1 MKVREIEKEF
11 KNFIDRQREY
21 WGSLVSEVEKW
32 LEETDP
38 ERKEDHE

>member
-1 MKVREIEKEF
+1 MSKLEDELRESREAFLEFAEK
-11 KNFIDRQREY
+11 
-21 WGSLVSEVEKW
+21 VEKW